1 MLWYK
6 IKTGLLLKKLQIE
19 NKETITAQE
28 LKNYCNQLNINYTTT
43 IDHYLTRK
51 HLTRIFKGIFYIKT
65 PNEKKL
71 GKTKY
76 THLDLVAKGLEIKN
90 VKNWYFSLY
99 TALKLNNQT
108 HEYFTTNYVTND
120 KILRTNPI
128 KIAGHKFKFLK
139 LKQSLFS
146 FGLIHKDTIT
156 YSDPEKTILDFIY
169 MWCYNG
175 ISKDQIIADIDDWAT
190 NLSIDKLT
198 QYAENYPK
206 TVQKIAHEI
215 ANNNQNRWLHEK
227 RICCNNRRT

>member
-1 MLWYK
+1 
-6 IKTGLLLKKLQIE
+6 LLKKLQIE

-28 LKNYCNQLNINYTTT
+28 LKNHCNQLNLNYKTT
-43 IDHYLTRK
+43 IDHFLTRK
-51 HLTRIFKGIFYIKT
+51 HLIRIFRGIFYIKT
-65 PNEKKL
+65 LDEKKL

-108 HEYFTTNYVTND
+108 HEYFTINYVTND

-128 KIAGHKFKFLK
+128 KIVNHKFRFLK

-146 FGLIHKDTIT
+146 FGLIHKNSIT

-169 MWCYNG
+169 MWCYDD

-190 NLSIDKLT
+190 NLSMTKLM

-215 ANNNQNRWLHEK
+215 TNNNHNRVIE
-227 RICCNNRRT
+227 